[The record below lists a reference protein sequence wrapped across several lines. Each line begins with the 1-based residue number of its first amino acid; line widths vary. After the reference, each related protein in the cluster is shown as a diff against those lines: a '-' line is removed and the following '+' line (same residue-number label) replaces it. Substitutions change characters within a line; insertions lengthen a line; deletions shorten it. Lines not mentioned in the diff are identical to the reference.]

1 LLRVDLATI
10 RFNIGD
16 LEACGP
22 LDGQQSHCEG
32 TRSFRI
38 ISGVDEQGV
47 IGVALLVVILLLA
60 AGFLFMVISSVP
72 LDAVK
77 YIMANV
83 KDFAGVMQR
92 LIDFFIGIAMI
103 VPF

>member
-1 LLRVDLATI
+1 
-10 RFNIGD
+10 
-16 LEACGP
+16 
-22 LDGQQSHCEG
+22 
-32 TRSFRI
+32 
-38 ISGVDEQGV
+38 
-47 IGVALLVVILLLA
+47 
-60 AGFLFMVISSVP
+60 MVISSVP

-92 LIDFFIGIAMI
+92 LIDFFVGIAMI